1 MIRSRPFGN
10 AAGSAARVAPSR
22 RSEQL
27 ALVLLEI
34 ELSQEHIKNETPKKA
49 RGDRRQ
55 EWRFHCEISH
65 TETSSYLR
73 NLAVPRGFERPSY
86 VTRWRRTGWLRR
98 GFECAS
104 RFTGRNLKKSMEF
117 PPISI
122 NRGISRLGLRGV
134 DFGCRGCKSSRPHL
148 HHVTYCSKLW
158 TLADLAL
165 REIANSSGRY
175 KTSRVL
181 KFPASSKSAD

>member
-10 AAGSAARVAPSR
+10 AAGSAARIAPSR
-22 RSEQL
+22 RSELL

-73 NLAVPRGFERPSY
+73 NLAVPRGFERPSC
-86 VTRWRRTGWLRR
+86 VTRWRPDWLA
-98 GFECAS
+98 GAAGLEPLHLDLQPFEIVE
-104 RFTGRNLKKSMEF
+104 GI
-117 PPISI
+117 PPIWM
-122 NRGISRLGLRGV
+122 NRGIRDFRLDLR
-134 DFGCRGCKSSRPHL
+134 
-148 HHVTYCSKLW
+148 
-158 TLADLAL
+158 
-165 REIANSSGRY
+165 N
-175 KTSRVL
+175 
-181 KFPASSKSAD
+181 

>member
-10 AAGSAARVAPSR
+10 AAGSAARIALSR

-55 EWRFHCEISH
+55 KWRFHCEISH

-73 NLAVPRGFERPSY
+73 NLAVSPPLNGSGF
-86 VTRWRRTGWLRR
+86 
-98 GFECAS
+98 
-104 RFTGRNLKKSMEF
+104 NLKTAKAL
-117 PPISI
+117 
-122 NRGISRLGLRGV
+122 GITVPLPL
-134 DFGCRGCKSSRPHL
+134 
-148 HHVTYCSKLW
+148 
-158 TLADLAL
+158 LA
-165 REIANSSGRY
+165 R
-175 KTSRVL
+175 
-181 KFPASSKSAD
+181 ADEVIE

>member
-10 AAGSAARVAPSR
+10 AAGSAARIALSR

-34 ELSQEHIKNETPKKA
+34 ELSQEHIKNETPKKV

-73 NLAVPRGFERPSY
+73 NLAVSRGFERPSC
-86 VTRWRRTGWLRR
+86 VTRWRPDLLAG
-98 GFECAS
+98 AA
-104 RFTGRNLKKSMEF
+104 
-117 PPISI
+117 
-122 NRGISRLGLRGV
+122 GLE
-134 DFGCRGCKSSRPHL
+134 S
-148 HHVTYCSKLW
+148 
-158 TLADLAL
+158 
-165 REIANSSGRY
+165 
-175 KTSRVL
+175 
-181 KFPASSKSAD
+181 